1 MYKYAIHLCLHVFST
16 HPVSSDLA
24 TQQLDVTF
32 GSGMQ
37 RACGG
42 VQVVDD
48 AVVEEDEVVALNIS
62 ETAGVNKEGQV
73 MFLVGE
79 RAQVVMEIR
88 DDDGE

>member
-1 MYKYAIHLCLHVFST
+1 MST
-16 HPVSSDLA
+16 DLA
-24 TQQLDVTF
+24 TLQLVVTF

-48 AVVEEDEVVALNIS
+48 AVVEGDEVVALNIS
-62 ETAGVNKEGQV
+62 ETARISEEGQV